1 MANAP
6 QIELRDG
13 SGYAVNTAFTTN
25 IEYLVLR
32 GTVDVTTVDLQ
43 VSINGGPFVSDPTL
57 VALDLTDWTF
67 PNLTSYPDGFLM
79 DPGVNTI
86 VLRAIDLTGGVS
98 ATATALVT
106 LVQSLDDSSRFIP
119 TSIRARRR
127 RDAVDILVAQPL
139 DNWPGPTTAFG
150 AVTTDIFRGFNIY
163 ASSTPGGTAGY
174 FKVNELPAQEI
185 VDYEEDTFPI
195 GDDTTT
201 WDVAAPNARVQVTD
215 VDEFGNEL
223 ETRLDQLYDT
233 SVYNEK
239 IRFAGSIEAVNLT
252 PHIRFR
258 HIRTGAPGMLNTDQW
273 VGLDDDD
280 PLYYV
285 AAGLFFDPISGTEW
299 ETPYSQEVLGSP
311 FVIDTSITNLPTRQQ
326 IQVVVDYV
334 LAIQRVNS
342 EIALIPGSTTR
353 DVSIDPFASE
363 IERIWFLVDFVH
375 RSYSFLTLLQIDD
388 INNDGFSDAVATN
401 AYKTALK
408 AALGFTTDEAVQ
420 TLIDTQFDKL
430 AANASRTRL
439 PGRPAVGQL
448 VLYTTTRPAQDIPV
462 PSGTIATTSS
472 DEVDEI
478 PSVRFIV
485 GGTYTMRSADADAYY
500 NFDTK
505 RYEIIVDIYAESLGD
520 DGNRPAGQ
528 ITQITGIAGLQC
540 TNTEATV
547 FGTDRESN
555 ADLAARVILGY
566 VSVDTGTEG
575 GYQTVAAA
583 QIGAVK
589 SKVIKSGDPLMMRD
603 WDDIRKKHVGGKVDI
618 WVQGLRE
625 RQVTNTFAF
634 TFGIA
639 RDVRCAIIDLGD
651 LRFRVLDSRV
661 TPDTPLMEILD
672 NLPQGLGVRNVTLG
686 QDYDLTSVVIED
698 YNTFKINTAIPQPI
712 TMIDDIIQADY
723 RFRSVNEFVLP
734 LQPVRRVVSVSGQ
747 ISGTLVPT
755 TGYTLYKTEDP
766 LWEGESTI
774 AGNYLTI
781 NQVGGV
787 PSGDT
792 TQVSDEQHV
801 MIGFVEEPLLNIGI
815 NTATIRVFNLDR
827 TIEFDGPE
835 QVVPDYE
842 VIAGTPTTPVRI
854 QRTSGSDI
862 KTGETV
868 SVDYTHDENFTVTYV
883 INDIL
888 QQLQRTISG
897 IDGVGGMRHI
907 TADVLV
913 KQTIS
918 NSIELETTIQ
928 LNKGATKDKTD
939 PLVRTNVS
947 QDLNQ
952 RLIGDG
958 VAQSDVIKDIDS
970 TDGVDFNVVPFARM
984 AYEDGS
990 LKLREGIS
998 SANVHVS
1005 SLDYGA
1011 QRAFILSSPLQSP
1024 TTDGGA
1030 LDTEHRGVFQ
1040 DDVAMSLSGTLA
1052 LVGDTANQTFI
1063 IGAGGA
1069 IIQGYSDDAT
1079 LLAEGFTT
1087 ADARE
1092 TERLRRTAN
1101 HVVVA
1106 LEASGVPLDE
1116 PNNHE
1121 YAVSYV
1127 VRGDFGS
1134 HNIEA
1139 SEVEFLDLGDF
1150 TITYR
1155 TA

>member
-1 MANAP
+1 MATAP

-13 SGYAVNTAFTTN
+13 SGYAQEAAFTTN
-25 IEYLVLR
+25 IEYLTLR

-43 VSINGGPFVSDPTL
+43 VSIDGAPFVSDPTL
-57 VALDLTDWTF
+57 VALDLTSWTF
-67 PNLTSYPDGFLM
+67 PNLTAYPDGYLLH
-79 DPGVNTI
+79 PGVNTI
-86 VLRAIDLTGGVS
+86 SLRAVDLSGGVS
-98 ATATALVT
+98 ATATATVT
-106 LVQSLDDSSRFIP
+106 LVQALDDSSRFIP
-119 TSIRARRR
+119 TSVRARRR
-127 RDAVDILVAQPL
+127 RDAVDVLAAQPL

-150 AVTTDIFRGFNIY
+150 SVTTDIFRGFNFY
-163 ASSTPGGTAGY
+163 ASSSPGGTSGY
-174 FKVNELPAQEI
+174 FKVNEFPVSEV
-185 VDYEEDTFPI
+185 VDYEEDVFDI
-195 GDDTTT
+195 SSNQVT
-201 WDVAAPNARVQVTD
+201 WDVAAPNSRIQVTD
-215 VDEFGNEL
+215 MDEFGNEL
-223 ETRLDQLYDT
+223 ATRLDVLLDT

-239 IRFAGSIEAVNLT
+239 LRFSSTLEAVNLT
-252 PHIRFR
+252 PYIRFR
-258 HIRTGAPGMLNTDQW
+258 HVRTGGPGIINSDQW

-285 AAGLFFDPISGTEW
+285 VAAIFFDPVTGTEW
-299 ETPYSQEVLGSP
+299 ETPYSQEVLGAP
-311 FVIDTSITNLPTRQQ
+311 FVIDTNITNLPARQLV
-326 IQVVVDYV
+326 QVVTDYV
-334 LAIQRVNS
+334 LAVQRVNS
-342 EIALIPGSTTR
+342 EISLIPGSTTR

-388 INNDGFSDAVATN
+388 VNNDGLSDDVASN

-448 VLYTTTRPAQDIPV
+448 VLYTSTRPTQDIPI
-462 PSGTIATTSS
+462 PSGTVAST
-472 DEVDEI
+472 DPDLAEDV
-478 PSVRFIV
+478 PSVRFLV
-485 GGTYTMRSADADAYY
+485 GGTYVMRAADADAYY
-500 NFDTK
+500 NFDTR
-505 RYEIIVDIYAESLGD
+505 RYELTVDIYAESIGAE
-520 DGNRPAGQ
+520 GNRPAGQ
-528 ITQITGIAGLQC
+528 ITRLSGVAGLQC
-540 TNTEATV
+540 VNTEATV
-547 FGTDRESN
+547 YGTDRESN
-555 ADLAARVILGY
+555 ADLAARAMLGY

-575 GYQTVAAA
+575 GYQAVAAA

-589 SKVIKSGDPLMMRD
+589 SKIVKSGDPLMMRD
-603 WDDIRKKHVGGKVDI
+603 WDDVRKKHAGGKVDI

-634 TFGIA
+634 TFGVA
-639 RDVRCAIIDLGD
+639 RDVRCTIVDLAD
-651 LRFRVLDSRV
+651 LRFRVQDSRV
-661 TPDTPLMEILD
+661 TPDTPLIEILD
-672 NLPQGLGVRNVTLG
+672 NLPNGLGVRNVTLG
-686 QDYDLTSVVIED
+686 QDYDLTGVIIED
-698 YNTFKINTAIPQPI
+698 YQTFKLNTSIPQPV

-723 RFRSVNEFVLP
+723 RFRAVNRFVPP
-734 LQPVRRVVSVSGQ
+734 LQPVRRVVSVVGQ
-747 ISGTLVPT
+747 VSGTLDPQD
-755 TGYTLYKTEDP
+755 GYTLYKTQDP

-774 AGNYLTI
+774 AEDYVVV

-787 PSGDT
+787 PTGDSIT
-792 TQVSDEQHV
+792 VNDEQHV
-801 MIGFVEEPLLNIGI
+801 MIGFNEEPLASIGV
-815 NTATIRVFNLDR
+815 NTATIRVFNLAR
-827 TIEFDGPE
+827 TVEYDGPE
-835 QVVPDYE
+835 TVVPDYE
-842 VIAGTPTTPVRI
+842 VIEGTATTPVKI
-854 QRTSGSDI
+854 QRTANSDI
-862 KTGETV
+862 QNGETV

-897 IDGVGGMRHI
+897 IDGVGGMRHV

-913 KQTIS
+913 KQAIQ
-918 NSIELETTIQ
+918 NSIEIETTVQ
-928 LNKGATKDKTD
+928 LNPGATKDKTD
-939 PLVRTNVS
+939 PKIRTNVS
-947 QDLNQ
+947 RDLNR

-958 VAQSDVIKDIDS
+958 VAQSDVINDIDS
-970 TDGVDFNVVPFARM
+970 TDGVDFSIVPFARM

-998 SANVHVS
+998 SAS
-1005 SLDYGA
+1005 SRVYTLDIGG
-1011 QRAFILSSPLQSP
+1011 QRAFILSSPLQYP
-1024 TTDGGA
+1024 TTDGGG

-1040 DDVAMSLSGTLA
+1040 DDVAMSLSETLA
-1052 LVGDTANQTFI
+1052 LVADTPNQAYV
-1063 IGAGGA
+1063 IGSGGA

-1087 ADARE
+1087 AEARE

-1106 LEASGVPLDE
+1106 LEASGFPLDE
-1116 PNNHE
+1116 PNLHS

-1127 VRGDFGS
+1127 VRGDSGS
-1134 HNIEA
+1134 NDIEA